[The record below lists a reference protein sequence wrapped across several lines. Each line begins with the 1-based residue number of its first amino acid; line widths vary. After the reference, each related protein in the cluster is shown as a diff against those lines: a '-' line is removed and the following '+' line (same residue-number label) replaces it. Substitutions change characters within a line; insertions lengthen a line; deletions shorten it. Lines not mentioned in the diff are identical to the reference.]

1 MKKTDI
7 FEQVVEIM
15 RERRHQSTQNG
26 MWTWKSASTIAKTLR
41 ISKRFSSLLY
51 LVKLLNVKES
61 QCHDGSQANENED
74 GWSPGME

>member
-1 MKKTDI
+1 MKKTEI

-15 RERRHQSTQNG
+15 REDGHQSIQSG

-61 QCHDGSQANENED
+61 QRHNGSQANENED